1 LSLALSMLYL
11 HCKWYELRNDI
22 LVRQMAK
29 PTSSD
34 VQRDEADKLYGA
46 NHLVVIILNFRY

>member
-1 LSLALSMLYL
+1 
-11 HCKWYELRNDI
+11 
-22 LVRQMAK
+22 MAN

-46 NHLVVIILNFRY
+46 NHLVVVILDLRIELVQPSLHTAFLI

>member
-1 LSLALSMLYL
+1 
-11 HCKWYELRNDI
+11 
-22 LVRQMAK
+22 MAK

-46 NHLVVIILNFRY
+46 NHLVMIILDLGIELVQPALRTLFLI

>member
-1 LSLALSMLYL
+1 
-11 HCKWYELRNDI
+11 
-22 LVRQMAK
+22 MAN

-46 NHLVVIILNFRY
+46 NHLVVIILDLSIELVQPALPTVFLL